1 MTVQNP
7 QLSLFDQVSEIVGN
21 NPSIDDVKNAMFA
34 VITKSTNDSRSIT
47 AMAIQNIQY
56 LVKQYMGVK

>member
-34 VITKSTNDSRSIT
+34 AITKSSNDSKAIT
-47 AMAIQNIQY
+47 AMAVQNVEY
-56 LVKQYMGVK
+56 LAKQYSY